1 MWKVLRHAVRMGM
14 DTVDEGETLAQLIR
28 RVQEARPELTQS
40 EIARRAKVSV
50 SAVNAWANAIRVPS
64 RRSCDKL
71 ADALGEPRER
81 VFAAAN
87 RRTPG
92 ALSPEAEQ
100 RILELYRKLSAEEQR
115 IVERQMMALAVEDP
129 LA

>member
-1 MWKVLRHAVRMGM
+1 M

-28 RVQEARPELTQS
+28 RVQDARPELTQT
-40 EIARRAKVSV
+40 EIARRAGVSI
-50 SAVNAWANAIRVPS
+50 SAVNSWANGVRVPS

-71 ADALGEPRER
+71 ADAIGEPRER

-92 ALSPEAEQ
+92 ALSPESEQ
-100 RILELYRKLSAEEQR
+100 RILELYRKLTAEEQR
-115 IVERQMMALAVEDP
+115 IVERQLVALAVEDP

>member
-1 MWKVLRHAVRMGM
+1 MWKGLRHACVMN
-14 DTVDEGETLAQLIR
+14 TVDEGGETLAQLIR
-28 RVQEARPELTQS
+28 RVQDKHPDLTQT
-40 EIARRAKVSV
+40 EIARRAGVSV
-50 SAVNAWANAIRVPS
+50 SAVNTWANGSRIPS

-92 ALSPEAEQ
+92 PLSPDAEE
-100 RILELYRKLSAEEQR
+100 RLLELYRRLTVEEQR
-115 IVERQMMALAVEDP
+115 FVERQLMALAADDP
-129 LA
+129 QA

>member
-1 MWKVLRHAVRMGM
+1 MWKALRHDCGM
-14 DTVDEGETLAQLIR
+14 DTVDEGGETLAQLIR
-28 RVQEARPELTQS
+28 RVQDSRPELTQS
-40 EIARRAKVSV
+40 EIARRAGVSV
-50 SAVNAWANAIRVPS
+50 SAVNTWANGIRIPS

-71 ADALGEPRER
+71 ADALSEPRER

-92 ALSPEAEQ
+92 PLAPEAEQ
-100 RILELYRKLSAEEQR
+100 RILELYRKLTTEEQR
-115 IVERQMMALAVEDP
+115 IVERQLVALAVEDP

>member
-1 MWKVLRHAVRMGM
+1 MLADM
-14 DTVDEGETLAQLIR
+14 DTVDASSETLPQLIR
-28 RVQEARPELTQS
+28 RVQDARPELTQT
-40 EIARRAKVSV
+40 EIARRAGVSI
-50 SAVNAWANAIRVPS
+50 SAVNAWANGIRVPS

-71 ADALGEPRER
+71 ADALSEPRDR

-92 ALSPEAEQ
+92 QLSPDAEQ

-115 IVERQMMALAVEDP
+115 IVELQMGALAARDID
-129 LA
+129 

>member
-1 MWKVLRHAVRMGM
+1 MWKALRHDCGM
-14 DTVDEGETLAQLIR
+14 DTVDEGGETLAQLIR
-28 RVQEARPELTQS
+28 RVQDGRPELTQS
-40 EIARRAKVSV
+40 EIARRAGVSV
-50 SAVNAWANAIRVPS
+50 SAVNAWANGVRTPS

-71 ADALGEPRER
+71 ADALGEPRAR

-92 ALSPEAEQ
+92 ALSPESEQ
-100 RILELYRKLSAEEQR
+100 RILELYRKLTAEEQR
-115 IVERQMMALAVEDP
+115 IVERQLVALAVEDP